1 MAEETAITQLVV
13 AGASAGG
20 IDALSTL
27 VATLPREFPAPLV
40 IAQHLDPGRPS
51 HLAEILSR
59 RSTLPVRVVTDQI
72 PLENGV
78 IFVVPANRH
87 VEITDHAIGLRTGD
101 GRAKPSVDLL
111 LSTAAQVFGENLIAV
126 ILSGTGHDGAAGAR
140 AVKEAGG
147 MVVIQNPQTAQFAGM
162 PGAIAPPLV
171 DVIADLDTIGPLL
184 HDLLTGAYTP
194 SRPGENRTLRTLLEQ
209 LHDASGIDFSRY
221 KMPTIQ
227 RRLQRRMAAT
237 GMHRLPDYVRY
248 LQSHPDE
255 YDRLIGT
262 FLIKVTEFFRDPELF
277 AYLRDQILPE
287 IIAASRTHDKE
298 IRLWSAGTATGEEA
312 YSLAILVAE
321 VLGDELERFTVRIFA
336 TDLDTAAVG
345 YARRGI
351 YPANALSTLPAEFI
365 ERYFTPLDG
374 GYEVSKRI
382 RGLVVF
388 GEHDLGQRAPFPR
401 IDLCLCRNVLI
412 YFSPELQQRAL
423 QLFAFALRDG
433 GYLVLGKAETP
444 GTLSE
449 FFAPAH
455 QQLKI
460 YRRVGDRMLI
470 PAARIR
476 DSTPLRPVHGMAGA
490 RPTRTPAAASPRE
503 AQRPR
508 SSAESEAALLRA
520 LPIGVVVVDRR
531 YDIQSINNSAR
542 RLLGIHGPALGE
554 DLIHLTERLPAPG
567 LRAAIDA
574 ALAGSFEQ
582 TLQLRVETP
591 QGEQRSLQLT
601 CVLQQHGGSGESR
614 GADPSPDDVLILV
627 ADVTATEQARQTQAA
642 EITRLRE
649 EQAREAERLERLV
662 AANRDLER
670 ANEQLTTAN
679 AELRSA
685 NEEYPV
691 GNEELQA
698 AMEEV
703 ETLNEEL
710 QATNEELETLNEE
723 LQATVEELNTT
734 NDDLEARNLE
744 AQALATEREE
754 QRQISEAERARLAA
768 VLLSMSDAVMVVDPS
783 GTVVLANAAVERLF
797 GSAGSGFVPEDEE
810 GRPLPDDAWPL
821 ARAARGESFSLTFTL
836 PEAAGATHRRRWYE
850 ATGQPIAGTGQG
862 GVVVI
867 RDITERSLRRMQEE
881 FLALASHELRTPL
894 TPLRGYIGLL
904 ARLLDAQGADERAR
918 LYVTQV
924 RQQTQRLQ
932 RLIDDLLDVGR
943 LQGGGLQLDRSTV
956 DLVPLVTDLV
966 EALQATQEGPPIRL
980 EAPSHPLNVFGDA
993 TRLSQIVINLLSN
1006 AARHA
1011 PESPT
1016 IEVRLRQVDGD
1027 AVLEVQDYGPG
1038 IPADVQPLLFDRF
1051 YHVEHRSRQ
1060 GGLGVGLF
1068 ITRELVQAHGG
1079 EIAVRSEPGAGATFT
1094 VRLPLQEADRAEA
1107 SAK

>member
-1 MAEETAITQLVV
+1 LVV
-13 AGASAGG
+13 VGASAGG

-27 VATLPREFPAPLV
+27 VATLPRDFPAPVV

-51 HLAEILSR
+51 HLAEILGR
-59 RSTLPVRVVTDQI
+59 RSTLPVQVVTDQI

-78 IFVVPANRH
+78 VFVVPANRH
-87 VEITDHAIGLRTGD
+87 VEISDHVIGLRTGD

-111 LSTAAQVFGENLIAV
+111 LSSAAQIFGENLIAV

-147 MVVIQNPQTAQFAGM
+147 MVVVQNPQTAQFSGM

-171 DVIADLDTIGPLL
+171 DVVADLDSIGPLL

-194 SRPGENRTLRTLLEQ
+194 SRPAENRTMRALLEQ
-209 LHDASGIDFSRY
+209 LHDASGIDFSNY

-237 GMHRLPDYVRY
+237 GIQRLPDYVRY

-277 AYLRDQILPE
+277 AYLRDQVLPD
-287 IIAASRTHDKE
+287 IIATARTHDNE

-336 TDLDTAAVG
+336 TDLDTAAVT
-345 YARRGI
+345 YARRGL
-351 YPANALSTLPAEFI
+351 YSANALSMLPAEMV
-365 ERYFTPLDG
+365 ERYFVPLDG
-374 GYEVSKRI
+374 GYEVNKRI

-412 YFSPELQQRAL
+412 YFTPELQQRAL
-423 QLFAFALRDG
+423 QLFAFALRDA

-444 GTLSE
+444 GHLSE

-455 QQLKI
+455 QPLKV
-460 YRRVGDRMLI
+460 YRRIGDRMLI

-476 DSTPLRPVHGMAGA
+476 DTAPLRLAHGTGGA
-490 RPTRTPAAASPRE
+490 RPPRIAPSPSQRE
-503 AQRPR
+503 GQRPR
-508 SSAESEAALLRA
+508 TRAEADATLLRG
-520 LPIGVVVVDRR
+520 LPIGVVVIDRH
-531 YDIQSINNSAR
+531 YDIQTINNSAR
-542 RLLGIHGPALGE
+542 RLLGIHGPAEGE
-554 DLIHLTERLPAPG
+554 DLVHLTDRLPAPG
-567 LRAAIDA
+567 LRATIDA
-574 ALAGSFEQ
+574 ALAGSLEQ
-582 TLQLRVETP
+582 SLIMTIETP
-591 QGEQRSLQLT
+591 QGEQRCLQLT
-601 CVLQQHGGSGESR
+601 CVLQQHGANGESR
-614 GADPSPDDVLILV
+614 GDSPTPDDVLILV
-627 ADVTATEQARQTQAA
+627 ADVTASEQARQSQAA
-642 EITRLRE
+642 EMARLRE
-649 EQAREAERLERLV
+649 EQARTSERMDRLV
-662 AANRDLER
+662 TTNRELEW
-670 ANEQLTTAN
+670 ANEQFSSVN
-679 AELRSA
+679 FDLRGA
-685 NEEYPV
+685 NEEYLV
-691 GNEELQA
+691 GTEELQA

-744 AQALATEREE
+744 AQALSVEREA
-754 QRQISEAERARLAA
+754 QRQKSEAERARLAA
-768 VLLSMSDAVMVVDPS
+768 VLLSMSDAVMVVDSS
-783 GTVVLANAAVERLF
+783 GAVALANVAVERLF
-797 GSAGSGFVPEDEE
+797 GSAGSAFVPEDEQ
-810 GRPLPDDAWPL
+810 RRRLPETETPL
-821 ARAARGESFSLTFTL
+821 ARAARGESFNLTFTL
-836 PEAAGATHRRRWYE
+836 SEPGGGAAQRQRWYE
-850 ATGQPIAGTGQG
+850 ATGQPIAGAGQG

-904 ARLLDAQGADERAR
+904 ARLLDAQDADERAR
-918 LYVTQV
+918 LYIAQV
-924 RQQTQRLQ
+924 RQQMQRLQ

-943 LQGGGLQLDRSTV
+943 LQGGRLQLDRSPV
-956 DLVPLVTDLV
+956 DLVPLVSDLV
-966 EALQATQEGPPIRL
+966 EALQATQEGPPIRAEL
-980 EAPSHPLNVFGDA
+980 TSEPLLVLGDT
-993 TRLSQIVINLLSN
+993 TRLSQVVINLLSN

-1011 PESPT
+1011 PDSPVV
-1016 IEVRLRQVDGD
+1016 EVRLQRVDG
-1027 AVLEVQDYGPG
+1027 AVVLEVQDYGPG
-1038 IPADVQPLLFDRF
+1038 IPSDIQGHLFDRF
-1051 YHVEHRSRQ
+1051 YHVEYRSGQ

-1079 EIAVRSEPGAGATFT
+1079 DISLRSEPGNGATFT
-1094 VRLPLQEADRAEA
+1094 VRLPLLETNTALDAAGR
-1107 SAK
+1107 